1 MTTQTAI
8 CTRSFLSVLAVI
20 FFGINATCG
29 QARSEETV
37 PGQTPIQHD
46 MVLDLTSDMFNPNR
60 LVNIEIELK
69 EQDWDALR
77 FQHHDLVGFL
87 SSKRLENPSP
97 MPYSYFKADV
107 TIDGQKVKSVGIR
120 KKGFLGSGSFARPS
134 LKIKFHHYLT
144 DQRFSGLQRM
154 TLNNNAQDTSQIDQY
169 LAYRIFASAG
179 VPAPRCNF
187 ARVTV
192 NGKYLGIYS
201 HVEPIDKAF
210 LKRHFANNDGNL
222 YEGVR
227 SDFRPI
233 WVQTFQKK
241 TNKKTSS
248 RADLQAV
255 VDVLFSDD
263 ESWLEKLDAVVDID
277 AFISLWAI
285 EVLISHWDG
294 YSGNMNNYY
303 LYHDPSGGEFHFI
316 PWGADEAFGR
326 GNPFIDY
333 QPPESVKA
341 EGIVARR
348 LYNLPITRQKYRAR
362 LAELLTTIWDENDSC
377 ASITI

>member
-1 MTTQTAI
+1 
-8 CTRSFLSVLAVI
+8 
-20 FFGINATCG
+20 
-29 QARSEETV
+29 
-37 PGQTPIQHD
+37 
-46 MVLDLTSDMFNPNR
+46 
-60 LVNIEIELK
+60 
-69 EQDWDALR
+69 
-77 FQHHDLVGFL
+77 
-87 SSKRLENPSP
+87 
-97 MPYSYFKADV
+97 
-107 TIDGQKVKSVGIR
+107 
-120 KKGFLGSGSFARPS
+120 
-134 LKIKFHHYLT
+134 
-144 DQRFSGLQRM
+144 M

-362 LAELLTTIWDENDSC
+362 LAELLTTVWDENLLLEEIDRVESLLKG
-377 ASITI
+377 SIHVPQSQFEADLDKVLDYIRFDVAERTIGN